1 MYFLLWRP
9 HYNNLFQW
17 TYSIILCGEY
27 HYFLPYTSFSCV
39 FRSISDASHIPLSTY
54 TKLFNIHGKLYRY
67 IFTGPY
73 VELLPANYYAKSYMV
88 WHLCHLRRW
97 FLSSLYIFIILVSAL
112 AFWCQPREK
121 TKKFI
126 YYTNFSF
133 KFPVTHGT
141 VWAGTK
147 TFIALIITRK

>member
-17 TYSIILCGEY
+17 TYSIILWGEY
-27 HYFLPYTSFSCV
+27 HYLLPYTSFSCV
-39 FRSISDASHIPLSTY
+39 FRNISDASHIPLSTY
-54 TKLFNIHGKLYRY
+54 TKLFNIHGKLNIY
-67 IFTGPY
+67 IYWTY

-88 WHLCHLRRW
+88 WYLCHLWKW
-97 FLSSLYIFIILVSAL
+97 FLSSLYIMVRAL
-112 AFWCQPREK
+112 AFWCQTREK

-126 YYTNFSF
+126 YCIKFSF
-133 KFPVTHGT
+133 KNPVNHGT